1 MANEYFREFLKD
13 WGDDLYPNLQNRNQI
28 LHFCYLCEE
37 IYNNLTYID
46 EYDKEKFN
54 AISIYPIE
62 SFMRVFDNMY
72 KKFYNLVFNVPYDEQ
87 QKSFISSPLHYDAE
101 MKFWKISKRFDVT
114 ISDLNKDKFNIENK
128 TVLTC
133 GQTFHSS
140 IVTGIKDEYYDEIKT
155 AVNKILIFERNL
167 KFITMKDEFW
177 KGVAKDGD
185 DINLKNNFCICG
197 KLLFEGGWRISGNDR
212 DVKDFATNKI
222 YQSASII
229 SKNTINKLFT
239 PDDNVNFKS
248 KAFLV
253 YKFDLSKVA
262 CVSFRDGFSDELI
275 NGDTKFKEMT
285 LHTNIQKID
294 ETLINGKKHEL
305 FAYCPV
311 FSTLNCM
318 LNAHSLYNE
327 VVLTNPE
334 PIGVIALN
342 RYSEDFAYRIA
353 KENHVKFL
361 GTFPKKQTM
370 DIDWNNL

>member
-1 MANEYFREFLKD
+1 M
-13 WGDDLYPNLQNRNQI
+13 Q
-28 LHFCYLCEE
+28 
-37 IYNNLTYID
+37 
-46 EYDKEKFN
+46 
-54 AISIYPIE
+54 
-62 SFMRVFDNMY
+62 VFDNMY

-87 QKSFISSPLHYDAE
+87 QKSFISSPLHYEAE
-101 MKFWKISKRFDVT
+101 MEFWKISKRFDVT
-114 ISDLNKDKFNIENK
+114 ISDLNKDKFNIKNK

-133 GQTFHSS
+133 GQTFHST

-177 KGVAKDGD
+177 KGVAKYGD

-229 SKNTINKLFT
+229 SKNTMNKLFT

-275 NGDTKFKEMT
+275 NGDTKFKEIT

>member
-1 MANEYFREFLKD
+1 
-13 WGDDLYPNLQNRNQI
+13 
-28 LHFCYLCEE
+28 
-37 IYNNLTYID
+37 
-46 EYDKEKFN
+46 
-54 AISIYPIE
+54 
-62 SFMRVFDNMY
+62 
-72 KKFYNLVFNVPYDEQ
+72 
-87 QKSFISSPLHYDAE
+87 
-101 MKFWKISKRFDVT
+101 
-114 ISDLNKDKFNIENK
+114 
-128 TVLTC
+128 
-133 GQTFHSS
+133 
-140 IVTGIKDEYYDEIKT
+140 
-155 AVNKILIFERNL
+155 
-167 KFITMKDEFW
+167 MKDEFW

-229 SKNTINKLFT
+229 SKNTMNKLFT

-275 NGDTKFKEMT
+275 NGDTKFKEIT